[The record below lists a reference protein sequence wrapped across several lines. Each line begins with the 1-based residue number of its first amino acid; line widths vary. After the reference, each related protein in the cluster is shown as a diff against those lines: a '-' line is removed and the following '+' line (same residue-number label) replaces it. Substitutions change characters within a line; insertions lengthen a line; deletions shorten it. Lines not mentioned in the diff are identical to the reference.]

1 MFEFPASRVPP
12 VPSPDMAEKQPQAQ
26 AHLPGGYRRLFPP
39 WRQLQQ
45 IVHLVAAIQAQQ
57 LRQGVGGR
65 EDLCPAV
72 QHLPGLRVR
81 LSV

>member
-1 MFEFPASRVPP
+1 
-12 VPSPDMAEKQPQAQ
+12 MAEKQPQAQ